1 MTFPEP
7 INVPPLMRLGETRES
22 WVASRRAE
30 LREILERQCYGFRPV
45 ERPPELAFR
54 QVPHDPR
61 SLEEDDA
68 PVLGGTAFRRRM
80 TCEYVGKYGA
90 GSFPFTAYVPR
101 ADKPVPAFVFI
112 ALHPLEEYIGP
123 LRTNSSVWAVEE
135 ILRRGY
141 AAIGFDIHDVAP
153 DMWHGNT
160 RGAFA
165 AFCEVERL
173 YRPRDEW
180 GCLSVWA
187 WGASRVLDWVETV
200 PDLIDPKRVAVIGH
214 SRGGKTALLAG
225 ALDERFAMAVSNDSG
240 TGGAKLHHVDLPD
253 SEQIMQSV
261 RTNQFW
267 YCRDYTQWV
276 NRDRE
281 VPWDQHWLVA
291 LCAPRPVCIGSA
303 TDDPHAGP
311 WGEFC
316 TARLASPAWGLFGRE
331 GLVADN
337 PPAGE
342 LPAPDLPL
350 QDGWISYHI
359 RSGRHELSDYDWGV
373 YLDFADKRLGKEP

>member
-1 MTFPEP
+1 MEPRPEP
-7 INVPPLMRLGETRES
+7 RDVPALLRPDETRET
-22 WVASRRAE
+22 WIASRRAE
-30 LREILERQCYGFRPV
+30 LRDLLERQCYGLRPV
-45 ERPPELAFR
+45 ERPPQLSFAR
-54 QVPHDPR
+54 IPHDPR

-68 PVLGGTAFRRRM
+68 PVLGGAAFRRRM
-80 TCEYVGKYGA
+80 RCDYGGEYGA

-101 ADKPVPAFVFI
+101 ADGPVPAFVFI
-112 ALHPLEEYIGP
+112 ALHPLEEYVGP
-123 LRTNSSVWAVEE
+123 LRTNASVWAVETL
-135 ILRRGY
+135 LRRGY
-141 AAIGFDIHDVAP
+141 AAIGFDIHDVTP

-187 WGASRVLDWVETV
+187 WGASRILDWIESE
-200 PDLIDPKRVAVIGH
+200 PALFDASRVAVIGH

-225 ALDERFAMAVSNDSG
+225 ALDERFAMVVSNDSG
-240 TGGAKLHHVDLPD
+240 TGGAKLHHVDLPG
-253 SEQIMQSV
+253 SEQIMHSV

-267 YCRDYTQWV
+267 YCRDYTAWV

-281 VPWDQHWLVA
+281 TPWDQHMLVA

-303 TDDPHAGP
+303 SEDAWAGP

-316 TARLASPAWGLFGRE
+316 TARLASPAWELFGRR
-331 GLVADN
+331 GLVGNAF
-337 PPAGE
+337 
-342 LPAPDLPL
+342 PAPDAPPL
-350 QDGWISYHI
+350 QEGWISYHL
-359 RSGRHELSDYDWGV
+359 RAGSHALTERDWAV
-373 YLDFADKRLGKEP
+373 YLDFADKRMA